1 MEILTI
7 LMSILEILEAL
18 RRKYFED
25 IGKIGDIHKDIGDI
39 QI

>member
-1 MEILTI
+1 M
-7 LMSILEILEAL
+7 LMSILERLEAV
-18 RRKYFED
+18 RNKYFED